1 MSKQEWESL
10 IKHLADINADVQRI
24 DRNMYVENL
33 KNGLKYT
40 STRRSLLSTHKPVS
54 KELDSGTLVDDVV
67 KFVYS
72 FPDP

>member
-40 STRRSLLSTHKPVS
+40 STRRSLLSTHKPAS
-54 KELDSGTLVDDVV
+54 KKLDSGTLVDDVV